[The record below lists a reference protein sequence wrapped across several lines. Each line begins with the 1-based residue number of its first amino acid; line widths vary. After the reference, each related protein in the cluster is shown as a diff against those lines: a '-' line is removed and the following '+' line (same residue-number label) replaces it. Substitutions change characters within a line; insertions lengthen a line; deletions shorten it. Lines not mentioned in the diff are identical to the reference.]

1 MSNEKKND
9 HHLSLSISLSHT
21 HPCLSIRNDEKHI
34 WLNTG
39 VKVSSTLINEM
50 YFIYWNLVM

>member
-1 MSNEKKND
+1 MSNEKKMTII
-9 HHLSLSISLSHT
+9 SLSISLSHT

>member
-1 MSNEKKND
+1 MKKKND

-21 HPCLSIRNDEKHI
+21 YPCLSIRNDEKHI